1 GAHSHRDPGGGP
13 GAHLRASVR
22 LYALLE
28 RVHLCADLHLRRR
41 PEDHHGG
48 RDERSGSGRHLLL
61 GVADGWRRGGIGSD
75 RNHLRDVPRLL
86 RLWSHRWRGEKLKQK
101 PTKLA
106 RLSLSIAPLHSG
118 GRAANRPV
126 GCFVRAADREST
138 PERSISPCQ
147 VIASSL

>member
-1 GAHSHRDPGGGP
+1 RLQLISGAHSYRDLGGGSWD
-13 GAHLRASVR
+13 HLRASVR

-86 RLWSHRWRGEKLKQK
+86 RLRPHRWRGEKLKPK

-106 RLSLSIAPLHSG
+106 RFSFSIAPLHSG
-118 GRAANRPV
+118 GRPIGQPGV
-126 GCFVRAADREST
+126 
-138 PERSISPCQ
+138 
-147 VIASSL
+147 ASGGGPGEYS